1 MTVLLPLI
9 AALQRQRRVACHE
22 PEASL
27 AYILS
32 FMIARTTLE
41 RPYFK
46 INKHINKQIVKILH
60 SLMGKKL

>member
-9 AALQRQRRVACHE
+9 AALQRQRWVACHE

-46 INKHINKQIVKILH
+46 INK
-60 SLMGKKL
+60 